1 MEPPDHWF
9 SIKQGNAEGAR
20 WVRCPERGVER
31 QQGAST
37 PLHACHSK
45 VVGPR
50 LRAGVCPPVDRD
62 FKMKVIA
69 GVRRS

>member
-1 MEPPDHWF
+1 M
-9 SIKQGNAEGAR
+9 
-20 WVRCPERGVER
+20 RCPERGVER

-45 VVGPR
+45 AVGPR
-50 LRAGVCPPVDRD
+50 LRAGVCPPMDRD